1 MTAKTFS
8 VVLGEINE
16 KYLNEAISYK
26 AKKKNGWLKWGAIA
40 ACLCLVVIGA
50 FVAPN
55 LIGEQSVEQPMG
67 QGFFNATVVEIEGE
81 IVVVECTDSLQSMFL
96 LVVRCRLARTPF
108 RAKPFQSWRLA
119 IMFGCYI
126 SVRLRTETC

>member
-26 AKKKNGWLKWGAIA
+26 AKKKNGRLKWGAIA

-55 LIGEQSVEQPMG
+55 LIGEQL
-67 QGFFNATVVEIEGE
+67 
-81 IVVVECTDSLQSMFL
+81 SL
-96 LVVRCRLARTPF
+96 
-108 RAKPFQSWRLA
+108 
-119 IMFGCYI
+119 IHI
-126 SVRLRTETC
+126 